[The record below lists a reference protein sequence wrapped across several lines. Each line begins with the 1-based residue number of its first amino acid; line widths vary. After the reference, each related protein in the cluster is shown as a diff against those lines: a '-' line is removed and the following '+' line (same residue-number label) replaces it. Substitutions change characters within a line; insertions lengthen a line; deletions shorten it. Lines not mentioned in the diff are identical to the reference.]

1 MNICLS
7 SAGRRVALMGAF
19 RDALSTLTL
28 PGRVSAV
35 DCSLASAAYHSADA
49 AWTVPLCRDPEFIPR
64 MLELCRHEAIQLVV
78 PTIDTELPMYAKAR
92 EDFSARGVA
101 VAVSRPEVI
110 EISADKTGTHA
121 WLVSHGFPTVRQAS
135 LAEVLAA
142 PDEWQFPLIV
152 KPARG
157 SAGIGV
163 QRVDSREALSLCA
176 TDSRDMVVQEL
187 APGAEYTT
195 NCYVN
200 RAGKCLCTVPHRR
213 LEVRAGE
220 ISKGVTRKHPGLM
233 DLARRIAE
241 TLPGAY
247 GAITVQAFLADDD
260 TIRVIE
266 INPRFGGGYPLS
278 HAAGADFPRWL
289 IQEALGQTVDTECTD
304 WRDNLAMLRYDDAV
318 FVDGREIGVEWA

>member
-1 MNICLS
+1 MDICLS

-19 RDALSTLTL
+19 RDALSTLAL
-28 PGRVSAV
+28 PARIVAV
-35 DCSLASAAYHSADA
+35 DCSPASAAFHLADA
-49 AWTVPLCRDPEFIPR
+49 AWQVPRCSDPEFIPV
-64 MLELCRHEAIQLVV
+64 MLELCRRESIRLIV
-78 PTIDTELPMYAKAR
+78 PTIDTELPMYARAQ
-92 EDFSARGVA
+92 EEFSALGVA
-101 VAVSRPEVI
+101 VAVSQPEVI
-110 EISADKTGTHA
+110 EISADKTNTHA
-121 WLVSHGFPTVRQAS
+121 WLVSQGFPTVRQAT
-135 LAEVLAA
+135 LAEVLDS
-142 PDEWQFPLIV
+142 PGEWQLPLIV

-163 QRVDSREALSLCA
+163 VKVGSPEALKALGGKPEG
-176 TDSRDMVVQEL
+176 MVVQEL
-187 APGAEYTT
+187 APGEEYTT

-220 ISKGVTRKHPGLM
+220 VSKGVTRKHPGLM
-233 DLARRIAE
+233 DLAKRIAG

>member
-1 MNICLS
+1 MDICLS
-7 SAGRRVALMGAF
+7 SAGRRVALVRSFG
-19 RDALSTLTL
+19 DALGELAL
-28 PGRVSAV
+28 PGRVLAV
-35 DCSLASAAYHSADA
+35 DCSSASAAYHLADA
-49 AWTVPLCRDPEFIPR
+49 AWKVPPCDSPEFIPT
-64 MLELCRHEAIQLVV
+64 MLELCRREAVSLLV
-78 PTIDTELPMYAKAR
+78 PTIDPELPVYAGALQR
-92 EDFSARGVA
+92 FSDLGVT
-101 VAVSRPEVI
+101 VAVSGTSAIEVA
-110 EISADKTGTHA
+110 ADKVASHA

-135 LAEVLAA
+135 PEDVLAA
-142 PDEWQFPLIV
+142 PDEWQFPLIA
-152 KPARG
+152 KPVRG

-163 QRVDSREALSLCA
+163 QRIDSREALSLLA
-176 TDSRDMVVQEL
+176 THSRDMVVQEL

-289 IQEALGQTVDTECTD
+289 IQEALGQTVDTVCTD

-318 FVDGREIGVEWA
+318 FVDGREIGVEWS